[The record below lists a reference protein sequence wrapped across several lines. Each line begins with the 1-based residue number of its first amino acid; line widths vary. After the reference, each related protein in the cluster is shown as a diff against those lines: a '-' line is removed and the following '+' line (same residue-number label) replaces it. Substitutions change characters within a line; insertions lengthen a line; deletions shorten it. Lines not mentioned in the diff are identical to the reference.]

1 LKTSLL
7 VRSAYKARVE
17 DVGSGRQGTR
27 TPDLLRVNQSRRE
40 KPLVQ
45 KQLSLLGD
53 CITTYKGEGVLTLKD
68 GFSVSCTFEAGQLKQ
83 GDIFLFCD
91 CSASTVSTFFTPA
104 HKFEGTTTQGYA
116 FIAIDNI
123 TQTDQEA
130 GIHIYFL
137 RIGTVRMAEQTF
149 PQSVRYGVTNLII
162 KHPLPIQV
170 NHKGMIQQLVIKPVH
185 NHETIMWCVRRLKS
199 IDVTCEIVGEVTTD
213 TGKEILEEVVDNLC
227 YLFSV
232 AKGTKIEWLYRD
244 IYDAQG
250 TCTERMHGSRIT
262 KAYCPLSLIDE
273 DRILQAFLEKTY
285 SSYVANCERYAL
297 NQETIDAYLDAK
309 AESDYLQ
316 IRGIKLAV
324 AMEVLKDVFLNLSD
338 TRVEEFVTKPN
349 RFNKKIISKLKDA
362 ILPILRSNNLDITGE
377 TLSEK
382 LPDIN
387 RRTFREIL
395 DDIFKQIDL
404 QLTEED
410 TQSFIQ
416 SRNSLVHTGRFKSEK
431 KSRGEEDTQPLI
443 EEFCFLM
450 SVLDKVF
457 LRLLEYH
464 GSYVDRRIPNQPNYY
479 AQI

>member
-1 LKTSLL
+1 MI
-7 VRSAYKARVE
+7 
-17 DVGSGRQGTR
+17 
-27 TPDLLRVNQSRRE
+27 
-40 KPLVQ
+40 Q

-68 GFSVSCTFEAGQLKQ
+68 GFSVPCIFEAGQLKQ

-91 CSASTVSTFFTPA
+91 CSALTVSTFFTPA
-104 HKFEGTTTQGYA
+104 HKFEGTTTQGYTFA
-116 FIAIDNI
+116 SIDNFI
-123 TQTDQEA
+123 QIDSEA
-130 GIHIYFL
+130 GTHVYLL
-137 RIGTVRMAEQTF
+137 RSGTVRVAEQTL

-162 KHPLPIQV
+162 EHPLRIQV

-199 IDVTCEIVGEVTTD
+199 IDVTCEIVGEVTSE
-213 TGKEILEEVVDNLC
+213 TGKEILEEVVDNIC
-227 YLFSV
+227 YLLSV
-232 AKGTKIEWLYRD
+232 AKGTKIEWLYLD
-244 IYDAQG
+244 IFDAQG

-262 KAYCPLSLIDE
+262 KTYCPFSLIDE

-285 SSYVANCERYAL
+285 NPYVTNRERYAL
-297 NQETIDAYLDAK
+297 NQGAIDTYLDAK

-316 IRGIKLAV
+316 VRGIKLAV

-338 TRVEEFVTKPN
+338 RRVEEFVTKPN
-349 RFNKKIISKLKDA
+349 RFNKKIISELEGE
-362 ILPILRSNNLDITGE
+362 ILSILRKNNRDITAK

-382 LPDIN
+382 LPDLN

-416 SRNSLVHTGRFKSEK
+416 SRNSLVHKGRFKSEE
-431 KSRGEEDTQPLI
+431 KSREVENIQPLI

-464 GSYVDRRIPNQPNYY
+464 GQYVDRRVPNQPNRY

>member
-1 LKTSLL
+1 ML

-123 TQTDQEA
+123 TQTDQEE

-199 IDVTCEIVGEVTTD
+199 IDVTCEIVGAVTTD

-227 YLFSV
+227 YLLSV

-250 TCTERMHGSRIT
+250 NCTERMHGSRIT
-262 KAYCPLSLIDE
+262 KAYCPFSLIDE

-285 SSYVANCERYAL
+285 SPYVANRERYSL
-297 NQETIDAYLDAK
+297 NQGTIDAYLDAK

-338 TRVEEFVTKPN
+338 TPVSEFVTKRT
-349 RFNKKIISKLKDA
+349 RFDKIIAELKDA
-362 ILPILRSNNLDITGE
+362 ILPILHKKNLDISSE

-387 RRTFREIL
+387 RRTFKEIL
-395 DDIFKQIDL
+395 DDICKRIDL
-404 QLTEED
+404 HLPA
-410 TQSFIQ
+410 
-416 SRNSLVHTGRFKSEK
+416 
-431 KSRGEEDTQPLI
+431 EDTQPLF
-443 EEFCFLM
+443 EEYCFLM
-450 SVLDKVF
+450 SVLDKVI

-464 GSYVDRRIPNQPNYY
+464 GQYIDRRVPSQPNSY